1 MLAKLGGLRGIA
13 TGIALVIGFFL
24 LLFGAIPG
32 LLTGVWRTYHEHT
45 VEARWIGAA
54 ATIEKC
60 ALSVHEPS
68 HGQFRDAGAFFDQYS
83 LHCRLR
89 YEISQRLH
97 VFNLHTLS
105 DSSGEARAAIEKWVE
120 VHRPGSTM
128 EIRVNPSNPN
138 DIAVASQLP
147 IPQSGT
153 ARQAWSTAMYCGVGF
168 VLFFGIFRIIRPA
181 APPGA

>member
-1 MLAKLGGLRGIA
+1 
-13 TGIALVIGFFL
+13 VIGFFL

-32 LLTGVWRTYHEHT
+32 LVTGVWRTYHDHI
-45 VEARWIGAA
+45 VEARWIGAV

-60 ALSVHEPS
+60 ALFVHEPTRRE
-68 HGQFRDAGAFFDQYS
+68 FRDTGAFFDQYS

-89 YEISQRLH
+89 YEFSQRPH

-105 DSSGEARAAIEKWVE
+105 DSSREARAAIEKWVE
-120 VHRPGSTM
+120 VHRPGATL
-128 EIRVNPSNPN
+128 EVKVNPSNPN
-138 DIAVASQLP
+138 EIAVASQLP

-153 ARQAWSTAMYCGVGF
+153 SRQAWSTAMYSGVGF